1 MVGAH
6 PTHLVYSSFDL
17 EIEDA
22 DVLFLTVCNLAI
34 IWRGIMIRD
43 EKMGN
48 LKTALAPGSIKE
60 PHKLHF
66 AFTKLAR

>member
-1 MVGAH
+1 MGVH
-6 PTHLVYSSFDL
+6 PAHLVYSIFNL

-34 IWRGIMIRD
+34 IWRGIMIWN

-48 LKTALAPGSIKE
+48 LKTALALAPIKE
-60 PHKLHF
+60 PQTLRFFF
-66 AFTKLAR
+66 AKSTG